1 MLFDILTGAGLSN
14 NVLKSG
20 DRQAAFRQTPAEHEE
35 LLDERNLPG
44 YREAMMLQGPARLMA
59 IQQLRAQAALR
70 EAEYPKYWDDQYP
83 RRNISQSSSFIGDID
98 YDPYSNSAQIQIGNK
113 VYSYYR
119 TPDQIAEMV
128 NSPSLGG
135 YFNRVLKG

>member
-1 MLFDILTGAGLSN
+1 MLFDIITGKGLSN

-20 DRQAAFRQTPAEHEE
+20 DRLAAERQTPLEHEE

-83 RRNISQSSSFIGDID
+83 RRDIAQSSSWVGDID
-98 YDPYSNSAQIQIGNK
+98 YDPYSNVMQVQLGNK
-113 VYSYYR
+113 VYTYSK
-119 TPDQIAEMV
+119 TPDQVAQIV
-128 NSPSLGG
+128 NSPSIGD
-135 YFNRVLKG
+135 YFNGR

>member
-1 MLFDILTGAGLSN
+1 MLFDIISGNGMGN
-14 NVLKSG
+14 NILKSG

-44 YREAMMLQGPARLMA
+44 YREAMMLEGPARLMA

-70 EAEYPKYWDDQYP
+70 EAASPKYWSDEYP
-83 RRNISQSSSFIGDID
+83 RRNISQSSSFIGDIN
-98 YDPYSNSAQIQIGNK
+98 YDPFSNSAQIQIGNK

-119 TPDQIAEMV
+119 TPDQIAEMI
-128 NSPSLGG
+128 NSPSIGS
-135 YFNRVLKG
+135 YFNNVLKG